1 MIFLKKDLNWLGCFG
16 VWTKWLFYLL
26 MSIYITYGGKMSNCE
41 KNKPSNDNSQ
51 RYPPSDLQE
60 KKATQ
65 IASCNYSVCY

>member
-1 MIFLKKDLNWLGCFG
+1 
-16 VWTKWLFYLL
+16 

-51 RYPPSDLQE
+51 RYPPTNLQE